1 MTKQPGTMLLRCS
14 VRRDASRIPVLTPS
28 QRHRS
33 VSSSAGVFVG
43 SDVVIPPHS
52 PRYVYVPRPVQDAP
66 HSQTLRQGTL
76 PKPRIPLLRTKKQLP
91 WHLENTAP
99 APTAV
104 PLPKNIPL
112 RDQAHVTWKIKES
125 NLRRQNFLEGYT
137 TLRKRESGVSGKNP
151 AASKRGIPT
160 ARQRIM
166 GREKSYEEMSRPSIL
181 SFMIQP
187 GKWRHVKRSQAET
200 DAARAR
206 YTKMEEEKEYERQL
220 NVHNLYIN
228 AKNFIVNTEQLEDS
242 LTKAFDSDFYQ
253 YNKEKNYGIWD
264 EEGWPEDTAY
274 LMDRAQNNDA
284 AGAAVSTSG
293 YTEAARRRIMKVTE
307 EMTGGK
313 LVSEASSS

>member
-1 MTKQPGTMLLRCS
+1 
-14 VRRDASRIPVLTPS
+14 
-28 QRHRS
+28 
-33 VSSSAGVFVG
+33 
-43 SDVVIPPHS
+43 
-52 PRYVYVPRPVQDAP
+52 
-66 HSQTLRQGTL
+66 
-76 PKPRIPLLRTKKQLP
+76 
-91 WHLENTAP
+91 
-99 APTAV
+99 
-104 PLPKNIPL
+104 
-112 RDQAHVTWKIKES
+112 
-125 NLRRQNFLEGYT
+125 
-137 TLRKRESGVSGKNP
+137 
-151 AASKRGIPT
+151 
-160 ARQRIM
+160 
-166 GREKSYEEMSRPSIL
+166 
-181 SFMIQP
+181 
-187 GKWRHVKRSQAET
+187 
-200 DAARAR
+200 
-206 YTKMEEEKEYERQL
+206 MEEEKEYERQL